1 MRNLMNDKIVRD
13 MSSWIGNFYPR
24 TYRDAVEGWG
34 SVARRGS
41 GPANP
46 DHILHEVKLVGGGRL
61 MAVRAHGPKGPIVLA
76 ILSMD

>member
-1 MRNLMNDKIVRD
+1 MSNLMNDKIVRD
-13 MSSWIGNFYPR
+13 MSSWVGNYLPR
-24 TYRDAVEGWG
+24 TYADAKLAWG
-34 SVARRGS
+34 EVARQGS

-46 DHILHEVKLVGGGRL
+46 NHILHEVKLVGGGRL